1 MDFLLAERI
10 QVTLLLASHRHTT
23 WRMDLDHG
31 LGPDGEGWHVEAKRG
46 GVINLRRWKIGCGT
60 ISRTESVMD
69 ISGNTML
76 ARSVFLSTAL
86 QTGET
91 LLQLCWCLRWWWS
104 EIGNFMKGW
113 FTVVFFF
120 WGCKWVFLSV
130 RWLKMQFLFARIQI
144 KVMWLSCKPKIC
156 LL

>member
-86 QTGET
+86 KTGET
-91 LLQLCWCLRWWWS
+91 LLQLCWCLLFGDDGVKLGILW
-104 EIGNFMKGW
+104 KDDLLLC
-113 FTVVFFF
+113 FFF
-120 WGCKWVFLSV
+120 EDANEFFFRCGDWKSSFYSLEF
-130 RWLKMQFLFARIQI
+130 K
-144 KVMWLSCKPKIC
+144 
-156 LL
+156 